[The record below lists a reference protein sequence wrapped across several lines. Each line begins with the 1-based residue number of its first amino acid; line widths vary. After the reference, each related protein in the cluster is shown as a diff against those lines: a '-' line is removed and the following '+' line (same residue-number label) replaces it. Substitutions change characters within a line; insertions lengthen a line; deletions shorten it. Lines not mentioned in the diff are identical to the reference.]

1 MVLVNSTN
9 RYSNSRYVVDNVTT
23 GSPYTTIQSAINAAV
38 AEGGNACI
46 WIRSG
51 TYTENL
57 TLYDT
62 IDLEGADSALTIIVG
77 IHTPPAAGA
86 ISFTRCGLNSGTH
99 ILSSAAAGTTIIT
112 FSWCVFNLTNGY
124 ICNLTNWTG
133 AMRFRYCLDNSTQ
146 NGIVTNTASA
156 SVSMNHG
163 TLGVGNTNTMT
174 ANGNVSIFSMTVS
187 CPILLN
193 GAGTSQLIGASVFQ
207 NNIASAGTHFV
218 KIAMSRIASGAI
230 QAITHNS
237 ATEMTLD
244 SVIVGTSNA
253 TAIGGTGSIKTV
265 NVNFP
270 TSNVL
275 AGTITTS
282 LEGVTRT
289 AEMWSDNITRMKDT
303 GFYSWAAAGP
313 YFDDT
318 TLGTFQLLVGG
329 TGYIQGKRVTWV
341 AQNYVGMV
349 AGNTYFIYI
358 DSTGTIGAATAH
370 TDALYENYIVL
381 FECLRDSTAVANN
394 QVTVREDHP
403 YSFQSSA
410 SNYLHDIVGPVIQNV
425 NNGANITINGTQ
437 KIQINGADVLSDHG
451 LDTTIPDSGGV
462 GIAFYKYFTLA
473 AGKWALYNATDTFS
487 GHYNNAGVVAALPA
501 GRYGVYT
508 LYVSKNN
515 LNSTTPLYFAVLDTT
530 TYSNTTNAN
539 TAIAN
544 GTCARAT
551 NELAL
556 LEMAQLG
563 YIIFRQ
569 STNAIVQVTISK
581 STLKQTLSTGGTNTA
596 ALVNTVVTDFNG
608 WLSSADTNV
617 QSALDELDDA
627 QRFTEVTAAGA
638 DLVVNRGVIANR
650 ISLVTLTLPAVAKVG
665 DTIEV
670 VGKGAGLWLIAQL
683 ANQTI
688 HAGNVSSSV
697 GVGGSI
703 AASLQYD
710 AIRLVC
716 TVANLEFTALSAIG
730 NLTVV

>member
-9 RYSNSRYVVDNVTT
+9 RYSDSRYIVDNVTT
-23 GSPYTTIQSAINAAV
+23 GSPYTTIQAAINAAV
-38 AEGGNACI
+38 AEGGNASI
-46 WIRSG
+46 WVRAG

-62 IDLEGADSALTIIVG
+62 VDIEGADSALTIIVG
-77 IHTPPAAGA
+77 VHVPPVAGA
-86 ISFTRCGLNSGTH
+86 ISFTRCSLNSGTH
-99 ILSSAAAGTTIIT
+99 ILSSAAAGSTTIT
-112 FSWCVFNLTNGY
+112 FSRCVFNLTNGY

-133 AMRFRYCLDNSTQ
+133 SMRFRYCLDSSTQ
-146 NGIVTNTASA
+146 NGIVTNAA
-156 SVSMNHG
+156 GAAISMNHG
-163 TLGVGNTNTMT
+163 TLGVGATNTMT
-174 ANGNVSIFSMTVS
+174 ANGNCIFFSMIVS

-193 GAGTSQLIGASVFQ
+193 GTGTSQLLGASVFQ
-207 NNIASAGTHFV
+207 NNIASADTHFV
-218 KIAMSRIASGAI
+218 KIAMSRISSGAA

-318 TLGTFQLLVGG
+318 TLGTFKLLVGG
-329 TGYIQGKRVTWV
+329 TGYIQGKRITWV

-349 AGNTYFIYI
+349 AGNTYLIYI

-381 FECLRDSTAVANN
+381 FECLRDSTPITNN
-394 QVTVREDHP
+394 QVTVKENHP
-403 YSFQSSA
+403 YSFQA
-410 SNYLHDIVGPVIQNV
+410 GPSNYLHDVIGPVIQNV
-425 NNGANITINGTQ
+425 TNGANITLNGTQ

-462 GIAFYKYFTLA
+462 AVTWNKKYTTA
-473 AGKWALYNATDTFS
+473 AGKWALQNVSDTFS
-487 GHYNNAGVVAALPA
+487 GYYNLAGTPTLLGANK
-501 GRYGVYT
+501 YGVYT
-508 LYVSKNN
+508 LYVTKDNA
-515 LNSTTPLYFAVLDTT
+515 NSTTPLYFAILDTSQYNSSGAAT
-530 TYSNTTNAN
+530 
-539 TAIAN
+539 TAISN
-544 GTCARAT
+544 GTTARIS

-563 YIIFRQ
+563 YIIYSQ
-569 STNAIVQVTISK
+569 ASNAITSVIISK
-581 STLKQTLSTGGTNTA
+581 STLKQTLSTAGTNTA
-596 ALVNTVVTDFNG
+596 ALVNTNVTNFDG
-608 WLSSADTNV
+608 WLSSSDTNV
-617 QSALDELDDA
+617 QSALETLDNS
-627 QRFTEVTAAGA
+627 QRFIEVTAAA
-638 DLVVNRGVIANR
+638 ANLAINQGVIANR
-650 ISLVTLTLPAVAKVG
+650 GTLVTLTLPTVAKLG

-670 VGKGAGLWLIAQL
+670 VGKGAGLWLIAQN

-688 HAGNVSSSV
+688 HAGNLSTSV

-703 AASLQYD
+703 AATLQYD

-716 TVANLEFTALSAIG
+716 TVANLEFTVLSTIG